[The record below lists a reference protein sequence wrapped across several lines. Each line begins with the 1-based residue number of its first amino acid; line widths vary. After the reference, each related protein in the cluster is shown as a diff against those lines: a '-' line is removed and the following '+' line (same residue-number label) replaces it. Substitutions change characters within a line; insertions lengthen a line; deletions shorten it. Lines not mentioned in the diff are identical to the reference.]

1 MAAWT
6 QVSYRYD
13 GSFAGFLTCVYES
26 YAHRE
31 APACFLGPQDQ
42 RFSLWPERTVTSHPE
57 HARQVYRWLAVK
69 LGRTGRQLVTYGFL
83 TCLPERELRLW
94 ALLRL
99 GDQEGPRA
107 MERLTDPRVSAVRK
121 AVGQLQSEA
130 HLFKGFVRFS
140 DQDGLLI
147 GEISPKNRV
156 LPLLRPHFCAR
167 YAGTPLVL
175 HDRTHREALFT
186 RSGGKWAILPV
197 EDFRIAAP
205 GAEELEFRR
214 MWRRFYDM
222 VAIESRYN
230 PRCRMTHMPKRFWGD
245 LTEFQAEESAPSL
258 PSGDGEQGAPQV
270 F

>member
-1 MAAWT
+1 MADWT

-31 APACFLGPQDQ
+31 APACFLGPQDE
-42 RFSLWPERTVTSHPE
+42 RLSLWPQRTVATHPAR
-57 HARQVYRWLAVK
+57 ARQVYRSLTAK
-69 LGRTGRQLVTYGFL
+69 LGRTGRQLVVHGFL
-83 TCLPERELRLW
+83 TCLPERELHLW

-99 GDQEGPRA
+99 GYQEGPTA
-107 MERLTDPRVSAVRK
+107 MERLTDSRVWTVRK

-130 HLFKGFVRFS
+130 HLLKGFVRFS
-140 DQDGLLI
+140 DYEGLLI

-175 HDRTHREALFT
+175 HDRTHHEALFT

-197 EDFRIAAP
+197 EDFQTGPP
-205 GAEELEFRR
+205 GAEELAFRR
-214 MWRRFYDM
+214 MWRRFYDT

-245 LTEFQAEESAPSL
+245 MTEFQTEESAPSL
-258 PSGDGEQGAPQV
+258 PSAEGNKGTRLS
-270 F
+270 